1 MQSAPDAADA
11 TASRAAS
18 VPRSA
23 AGGDPPGASGLQG
36 GRRPAS
42 PPGTPA
48 GDDARFTAA
57 VAAVTSA
64 FGDPTRRDIFLHVR
78 VHPGTT
84 AGEVAT
90 AFSVHPNVARHHLD
104 RLVAGGYLRVAV
116 GRTGGAGRP
125 SKQYFLVGGDPT
137 VELFTR
143 RDDLLVTL
151 LREALELLG
160 PEAAEAMAAKVGE
173 EYGRTLA
180 AGMGPLEGHRS
191 VRAAM
196 HAIAQTLSA
205 HGFAAHAEDQ
215 EGATAVV
222 AEQCP
227 FGDAALTHP
236 VLCAV
241 DRGMVKGLLAGLCGD
256 DTAPAPVVLS
266 SRARGDDTCAA
277 LA

>member
-1 MQSAPDAADA
+1 MQPAPDAAGGA
-11 TASRAAS
+11 LVAPAQLLPPT
-18 VPRSA
+18 SA
-23 AGGDPPGASGLQG
+23 QA
-36 GRRPAS
+36 RPA
-42 PPGTPA
+42 G

-78 VHPGTT
+78 AKPGAS
-84 AGEVAT
+84 AGEVA
-90 AFSVHPNVARHHLD
+90 ASFSLHPNVARHHLD
-104 RLVAGGYLRVAV
+104 RLVAGGYLRVEV

-125 SKQYFLVGGDPT
+125 SKRYFLVGGDPT

-143 RDDLLVTL
+143 RDELLVTL
-151 LREALELLG
+151 LRQALGLLG

-173 EYGRTLA
+173 EYGRSLA
-180 AGMGPLEGHRS
+180 AQMAPVEGHRT

-196 HAIAQTLSA
+196 HAIALTLSA
-205 HGFAAHAEDQ
+205 HGFAAHAEDH

-222 AEQCP
+222 ADHCP
-227 FGDAALTHP
+227 FGEAALAHP

-241 DRGMVKGLLAGLCGD
+241 DRGMVKGLLAGLCGQQP
-256 DTAPAPVVLS
+256 AAPVVLS